1 MDELKG
7 QEEQDEQERRV
18 EIQGKKYTA
27 MNDLKRKE
35 KVNEPHESVETKE
48 GSREMNA
55 LKWKDEVHEED
66 GSIKTMGKK

>member
-35 KVNEPHESVETKE
+35 KVNEPHERVETKE
-48 GSREMNA
+48 GSSEMNA
-55 LKWKDEVHEED
+55 LK
-66 GSIKTMGKK
+66 